1 MRALVG
7 QLAMAAMQVTSAG
20 SDAQIAEA
28 KKILSDTRRNLYR
41 ILAAEDVP
49 QEADSGGESGPGS
62 DNAGP
67 AQAR

>member
-20 SDAQIAEA
+20 TDAQVAEA

-41 ILAAEDVP
+41 ILAAEDVTP
-49 QEADSGGESGPGS
+49 QTAEDGS
-62 DNAGP
+62 DGSDAGQAGP
-67 AQAR
+67 R